1 MPGTAEIK
9 EWVVRNFAPDVT
21 PDELPDDYDLLASG
35 LITSLSLVRLVSGL
49 AGEFG
54 VDIDAADLR
63 PDYFRSV
70 STIAEFLGAT
80 PHPQA

>member
-1 MPGTAEIK
+1 MPRTEEIK

-21 PDELPDDYDLLASG
+21 PADLPDDYDLLASG
-35 LITSLSLVRLVSGL
+35 LITSLSLVRLVTGL
-49 AGEFG
+49 AAEFG

-70 STIAEFLGAT
+70 VTIAEFLGAT
-80 PHPQA
+80 PQPQA

>member
-1 MPGTAEIK
+1 MPPTEEIK
-9 EWVVRNFAPDVT
+9 EWVLRNFAPDVT
-21 PDELPDDYDLLASG
+21 PADLPDDYDLIASG

-49 AGEFG
+49 SAEFG

-70 STIAEFLGAT
+70 ASIAEFLGAA
-80 PHPQA
+80 PQPQA